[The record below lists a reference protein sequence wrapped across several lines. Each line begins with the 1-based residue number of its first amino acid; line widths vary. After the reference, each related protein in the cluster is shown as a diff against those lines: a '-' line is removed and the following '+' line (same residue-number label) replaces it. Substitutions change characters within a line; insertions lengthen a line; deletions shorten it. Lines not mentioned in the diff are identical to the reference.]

1 MYSAAMAKVKTVT
14 LTVVGDANRARA
26 TAAQALEDRTFR
38 VSWSDDWSAIAERGN
53 KVANALAG
61 AAAQYMKVLV
71 SLHSGDEPGHTV
83 IRLEKG
89 SSGAMGGA
97 IGVSRTTKNL
107 IAVRDQLVETFQAA
121 GVLIGVA
128 EG

>member
-1 MYSAAMAKVKTVT
+1 MAKTKSVSF
-14 LTVVGDANRARA
+14 TVVGDAARARA
-26 TAAQALEDRTFR
+26 TAGQALEARRFR
-38 VSWSDDWSAIAERGN
+38 VSWSDEWNAVAERGN

-61 AAAQYMKVLV
+61 AMAQYMKVLV

-83 IRLEKG
+83 IRIEKG

-107 IAVRDQLVETFQAA
+107 LTLRDELAGTFQSA
-121 GVLIGVA
+121 GVLVSVTEA
-128 EG
+128 

>member
-1 MYSAAMAKVKTVT
+1 MAKTKYVAF
-14 LTVVGDANRARA
+14 TVVGDAARARA
-26 TAAQALEDRTFR
+26 TVAAALGARKFK
-38 VSWSDDWSAIAERGN
+38 VNWSDEWNAVAERGN

-71 SLHSGDEPGHTV
+71 SLQQGEDPGHTV
-83 IRLEKG
+83 IRVEKG

-107 IAVRDQLVETFQAA
+107 LTLRDQLSETFQSA
-121 GVLIGVA
+121 GVLVGTS

>member
-1 MYSAAMAKVKTVT
+1 MAKTKFVT
-14 LTVVGDANRARA
+14 FTVVGDAARARA
-26 TAAQALEDRTFR
+26 TVAAALEARKFR
-38 VSWSDDWSAIAERGN
+38 VNWSDDWNAVAERGN

-71 SLHSGDEPGHTV
+71 SLQQGEDSGHTV
-83 IRLEKG
+83 IRVEKG

-107 IAVRDQLVETFQAA
+107 LTLRDQLSETFRGA
-121 GVLIGVA
+121 GVLVATA

>member
-1 MYSAAMAKVKTVT
+1 MAKTKCVNF
-14 LTVVGDANRARA
+14 TVVGDATRARA
-26 TAAQALEDRTFR
+26 TAAQALEVRKFR
-38 VSWSDDWSAIAERGN
+38 VNWSDDWNAVAERGN

-71 SLHSGDEPGHTV
+71 SLHSGDQPGHTV

-89 SSGAMGGA
+89 SSGAMGGV

-107 IAVRDQLVETFQAA
+107 LTLRDELAGTFQAA
-121 GVLIGVA
+121 GVLVSVT

>member
-1 MYSAAMAKVKTVT
+1 MAKTKYVSFTVI
-14 LTVVGDANRARA
+14 GDAA
-26 TAAQALEDRTFR
+26 TARNTVAAALEARRFR
-38 VSWSDDWSAIAERGN
+38 LTWDDDWTATAERGN

-71 SLHSGDEPGHTV
+71 TLHRGDDPEHTV
-83 IRLEKG
+83 IRVEKG

-107 IAVRDQLVETFQAA
+107 LTLRDQLAETFSAA
-121 GVLIGVA
+121 GVLVGTA

>member
-1 MYSAAMAKVKTVT
+1 MAKTKSVNF
-14 LTVVGDANRARA
+14 TVVGDAARARA
-26 TAAQALEDRTFR
+26 TAEQALEARRFK
-38 VSWSDDWSAIAERGN
+38 VSWSDDWNAVAERGN
-53 KVANALAG
+53 KIANALAG

-71 SLHSGDEPGHTV
+71 SLHSGDEAGHTV

-107 IAVRDQLVETFQAA
+107 LALRDELAATFQAA
-121 GVLIGVA
+121 GVLVSVA
-128 EG
+128 ED

>member
-1 MYSAAMAKVKTVT
+1 MVKAKSVSF
-14 LTVVGDANRARA
+14 TVVGDAVRARA
-26 TAAQALEDRTFR
+26 TAAQALEARKFR
-38 VSWSDDWSAIAERGN
+38 VNWSDDWNAVAERGN

-89 SSGAMGGA
+89 F
-97 IGVSRTTKNL
+97 
-107 IAVRDQLVETFQAA
+107 VRSH
-121 GVLIGVA
+121 GWCNRR
-128 EG
+128 